1 MQIDR
6 DYDIA
11 IAKIPRTDRS
21 GNDITEDKLG
31 GGGRHRPDGTISG
44 MAYDFEIIDEDRYSK
59 HGPTNLRP
67 PEWKQLL
74 PCVEPTCFPSLNS
87 PYRAT
92 PLRHCSLRG

>member
-44 MAYDFEIIDEDRYSK
+44 MAYDFEITDLTRAANEMKITEEGLGYILAMINEY
-59 HGPTNLRP
+59 GAT
-67 PEWKQLL
+67 
-74 PCVEPTCFPSLNS
+74 VEFGENS
-87 PYRAT
+87 YRCEMINSSAE
-92 PLRHCSLRG
+92 